1 MVFPAKSVIKS
12 TFRFRHSSCGSHMN
26 EKHLISG
33 TPDVLPEGV
42 EYPPVVPDSKH
53 AIGRGDPVG
62 VGLLRVAEEGVRDP
76 DLPDHVAVEAQ
87 DLHRAVEF

>member
-1 MVFPAKSVIKS
+1 M
-12 TFRFRHSSCGSHMN
+12 
-26 EKHLISG
+26 
-33 TPDVLPEGV
+33 PDVLPESV
-42 EYPPVVPDSKH
+42 EYSTIVPDSKH

-62 VGLLRVAEEGVRDP
+62 VGLLRVAEKRVRDP